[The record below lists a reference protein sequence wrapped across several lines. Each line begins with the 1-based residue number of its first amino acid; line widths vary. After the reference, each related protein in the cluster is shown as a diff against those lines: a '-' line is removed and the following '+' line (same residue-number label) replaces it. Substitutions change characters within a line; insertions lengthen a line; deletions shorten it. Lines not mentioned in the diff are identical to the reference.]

1 MNINKNRQPLY
12 DQLLNLLIEK
22 IENEMEADT
31 MLPSER
37 ELSKRYGLS
46 RTTVRLAL
54 QELEKLGYIYRQHGK
69 GTFVSDIRKQAT
81 NLSGSYSFTE
91 QMKAL
96 GKQPETRVLAFKKME
111 ATKYF
116 ATQLQVSI
124 GEPIYKLK
132 RLRLADG
139 QPMMI
144 ERSYLPVKRFMHL
157 TSEMIEQKPL
167 YDIFH
172 EDFHQVIRLAD
183 EEFFA
188 SIASAKDAA
197 LLKIHEGV
205 PVLNLVRS
213 TFNIE
218 NEVIEYTLSVARAD
232 QFRYKVRHLRNDE

>member
-1 MNINKNRQPLY
+1 
-12 DQLLNLLIEK
+12 
-22 IENEMEADT
+22 
-31 MLPSER
+31 
-37 ELSKRYGLS
+37 
-46 RTTVRLAL
+46 
-54 QELEKLGYIYRQHGK
+54 
-69 GTFVSDIRKQAT
+69 
-81 NLSGSYSFTE
+81 
-91 QMKAL
+91 
-96 GKQPETRVLAFKKME
+96 ME

-144 ERSYLPVKRFMHL
+144 ERSYLPVKRFMNL

-183 EEFFA
+183 EEFCQYCQCKRCG
-188 SIASAKDAA
+188 IAKNPRRCA
-197 LLKIHEGV
+197 GV
-205 PVLNLVRS
+205 ELVRS

>member
-1 MNINKNRQPLY
+1 
-12 DQLLNLLIEK
+12 
-22 IENEMEADT
+22 
-31 MLPSER
+31 
-37 ELSKRYGLS
+37 
-46 RTTVRLAL
+46 
-54 QELEKLGYIYRQHGK
+54 
-69 GTFVSDIRKQAT
+69 
-81 NLSGSYSFTE
+81 
-91 QMKAL
+91 
-96 GKQPETRVLAFKKME
+96 
-111 ATKYF
+111 
-116 ATQLQVSI
+116 
-124 GEPIYKLK
+124 
-132 RLRLADG
+132 
-139 QPMMI
+139 MMI

-197 LLKIHEGV
+197 LLKIHEGA